1 MNRIGGCVTRV
12 LKQGAAHPTVAD
24 GVLLF
29 NKMDVFT
36 YRLPAFQAFPA
47 AHSLS
52 RELHHLATLSVPRT
66 VHTDSHDM
74 EHLTAQTEA
83 LCLRS
88 CLVHL
93 CVREIACCEESYN
106 VTNSSRG
113 RNLHGSHPKT
123 CVGTISTEFP

>member
-1 MNRIGGCVTRV
+1 M
-12 LKQGAAHPTVAD
+12 AD

-88 CLVHL
+88 CFLHL
-93 CVREIACCEESYN
+93 CVRAKNLTLLRILLVDEIYMDLNLKLVWVPSVQSFPNATYVHTPRSPI
-106 VTNSSRG
+106 SS
-113 RNLHGSHPKT
+113 L
-123 CVGTISTEFP
+123 IS

>member
-1 MNRIGGCVTRV
+1 MLRRDFHVSPIGGCVTTV
-12 LKQGAAHPTVAD
+12 LKQGAAHPTMED

-66 VHTDSHDM
+66 VHTDSHDI
-74 EHLTAQTEA
+74 EHLTAQNEA
-83 LCLRS
+83 LRYRYR
-88 CLVHL
+88 LVQLSVHT
-93 CVREIACCEESYN
+93 I
-106 VTNSSRG
+106 TG
-113 RNLHGSHPKT
+113 HG
-123 CVGTISTEFP
+123 IL